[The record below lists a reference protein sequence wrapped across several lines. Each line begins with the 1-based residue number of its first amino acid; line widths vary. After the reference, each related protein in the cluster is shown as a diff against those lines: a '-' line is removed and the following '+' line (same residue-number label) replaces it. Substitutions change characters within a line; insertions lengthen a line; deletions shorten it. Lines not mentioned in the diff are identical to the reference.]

1 MITLYSVSI
10 VLILLTIVCLEYR
23 RSTDKINK
31 FKQYSNSIDNYIVYT
46 NKKQK
51 KSEKVK
57 SFVQK
62 PSDEAFYEAIDIVAD
77 LENDIPDNYV
87 ELDRHG

>member
-23 RSTDKINK
+23 RVTNKLNK
-31 FKQYSNSIDNYIVYT
+31 FKQSSNSIDTTIVYT

-51 KSEKVK
+51 KSDKVK
-57 SFVQK
+57 NFVQK
-62 PSDEAFYEAIDIVAD
+62 PTDDAFIDAIDVVAD
-77 LENDIPDNYV
+77 LEDDIPDNYV
-87 ELDRHG
+87 EINQHG

>member
-10 VLILLTIVCLEYR
+10 VLIFLTIVCLAY
-23 RSTDKINK
+23 SKLTNK
-31 FKQYSNSIDNYIVYT
+31 LTSKTNSIDTTIVYT

-51 KSEKVK
+51 KSDKVK
-57 SFVQK
+57 NFVQK
-62 PSDEAFYEAIDIVAD
+62 PTDDAFIDAIDVVAD

-87 ELDRHG
+87 EINQHG

>member
-23 RSTDKINK
+23 RATDKINK

-62 PSDEAFYEAIDIVAD
+62 PSDKAFYEAIDIVAD

>member
-23 RSTDKINK
+23 RVTNKLNK

-57 SFVQK
+57 NFVQK
-62 PSDEAFYEAIDIVAD
+62 PSDKAFYEAIDIVAD